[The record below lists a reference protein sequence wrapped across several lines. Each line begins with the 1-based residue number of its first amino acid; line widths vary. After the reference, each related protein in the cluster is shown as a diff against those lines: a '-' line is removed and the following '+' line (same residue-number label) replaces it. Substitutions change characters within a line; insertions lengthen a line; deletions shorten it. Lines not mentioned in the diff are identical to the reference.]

1 MTPVSPNHLP
11 AYEQVKA
18 FVKAKITAGEW
29 RSGDA
34 VPSEAALQQQFG
46 ISRMTVN
53 RALRELV
60 VEGLVTRIQGSGTV
74 VAQLNRIVSTLA
86 FRDIHEEIIER
97 GHEHSSQVILV
108 ESLKANASLAQTL
121 RLRTGAKVFHSVLVH
136 CENGVP
142 IQFEDRLV
150 NPAAAPGY
158 LGVDFEQ
165 TTPTHYLLE
174 HAPLTEANYSIE
186 ASLPTAR
193 EAKYLK
199 VKSSEPCLVM
209 TRCTVSGVNV
219 ASLARLVYPGLRYSF
234 NGKFQL

>member
-1 MTPVSPNHLP
+1 MTSVSPNHLP

-18 FVKAKITAGEW
+18 FIKAKITTGEW

-34 VPSEAALQQQFG
+34 VPSEAALQLQFG

-86 FRDIHEEIIER
+86 FRDIHEEIMER
-97 GHEHSSQVILV
+97 GHEHSAQVILI

-121 RLRTGAKVFHSVLVH
+121 RLRTGAKVFHTVLVH

-186 ASLPTAR
+186 ASLPTAQ
-193 EAKYLK
+193 EAKCLK
-199 VKSSEPCLVM
+199 VKGSEPCLVM